1 MAPDEVFAFLIS
13 DATWGS
19 NEAAPPEKSGK
30 ENGSGFGDGG
40 QGGRGGIG

>member
-30 ENGSGFGDGG
+30 ENGSGFEEGG
-40 QGGRGGIG
+40 GKNRGGVG